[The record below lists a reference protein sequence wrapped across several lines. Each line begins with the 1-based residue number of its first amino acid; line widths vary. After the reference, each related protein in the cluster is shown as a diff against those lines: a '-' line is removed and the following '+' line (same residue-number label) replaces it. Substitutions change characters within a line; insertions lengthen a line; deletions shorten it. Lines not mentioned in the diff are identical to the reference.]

1 MSQPTVS
8 PESHQSVTESH
19 SIILFD
25 GVCNFC
31 NSSVNFLIDRD
42 PNGRFRFGALQ
53 SEEGLAVL
61 REHGLPVDYFDS
73 IVMIEEGRVWVASDA
88 VLRATRHMPGLWPV
102 LGVFW
107 IIPRPIRDAVYN
119 WIARNRYRWFGKRE
133 SCRIPTPEYRAR
145 FL

>member
-1 MSQPTVS
+1 MTDA
-8 PESHQSVTESH
+8 TA
-19 SIILFD
+19 IILFD

-31 NSSVNFLIDRD
+31 NASVNFLIDRD
-42 PNGRFRFGALQ
+42 PEARFRFGALQ

-61 REHGLPVDYFDS
+61 RDNGLPTDYFDS
-73 IVMIEEGRVWVASDA
+73 IVLIEDGKVWVASDA
-88 VLRATRHMPGLWPV
+88 VLRATKYMPGLWP
-102 LGVFW
+102 LLRVFR
-107 IIPRPIRDAVYN
+107 IIPRAVRDVVYN